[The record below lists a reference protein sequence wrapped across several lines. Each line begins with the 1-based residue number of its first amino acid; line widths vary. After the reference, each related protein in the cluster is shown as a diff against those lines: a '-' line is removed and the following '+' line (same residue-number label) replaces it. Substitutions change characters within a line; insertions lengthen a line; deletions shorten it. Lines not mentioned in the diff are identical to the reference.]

1 MYDKGLVIFRNV
13 YVELLHIN
21 SFDKKMEIKLKKG
34 SMSQSVFLWKEIKE
48 RSITGLQHSYSTWLK
63 SARI

>member
-34 SMSQSVFLWKEIKE
+34 SMSQSVFL
-48 RSITGLQHSYSTWLK
+48 
-63 SARI
+63 